1 MVETIIYCQKNYTI
15 QDCSGCITTEEL
27 FETAKSFFG
36 ASHTPYV
43 IWDFS
48 FAHMINIT
56 PQTFQK
62 LVSIWIK
69 QRARRGG
76 GKTAIIAPVDLEYS
90 FSKMFETIPTLKKA
104 TFKTRVFGS
113 LGEAK
118 QWFFE

>member
-1 MVETIIYCQKNYTI
+1 MIETHIYPKKKYTI
-15 QDCSGCITTEEL
+15 QECSGNLTKEEL

-36 ASHTPYV
+36 TSHTPYI

-48 FAHMINIT
+48 FAQMINML

-76 GKTAIIAPVDLEYS
+76 GKTAIIAPVDLGYG
-90 FSKMFETIPTLKKA
+90 FSKMFETMPGLKKA
-104 TFKTRVFGS
+104 SFEMGVFES
-113 LGEAK
+113 LVEAK
-118 QWFFE
+118 QWFLE